1 METLNEL
8 MFYSYQ
14 NAKLDG
20 DERQVTLSTQDDY
33 EEKVVVFSVA
43 DASWLSALRQR
54 IADAIA

>member
-1 METLNEL
+1 
-8 MFYSYQ
+8 MFHLYQ

-20 DERQVTLSTQDDY
+20 DERQVTLSTLDVY

-43 DASWLSALRQR
+43 DAAWLSTLRQR